1 MRGDYSCIRCVTTWG
16 AVLSVESIS
25 GNSICV
31 SDPNA
36 RDAGM
41 YIWADEIQTMWKILL
56 HADYPHPHYT
66 NKDWAKIKQHF

>member
-1 MRGDYSCIRCVTTWG
+1 MKGDYSCIRCVTTWG

-25 GNSICV
+25 GDSICV

-41 YIWADEIQTMWKILL
+41 YIGASDIQTMWKILL
-56 HADYPHPHYT
+56 YADFFHPQYT
-66 NKDWAKIKQHF
+66 NKEGAKIKQHF